1 MTTNAQTLLSKINEV
16 LNESGRESLSA
27 LATTD
32 HLKRDLDLDSL
43 DLAVL
48 TVKIEA
54 VSGVDVFADGVV
66 ETVGEV
72 LAKMQR

>member
-16 LNESGRESLSA
+16 LNESGRESISD
-27 LATTD
+27 LAPTD